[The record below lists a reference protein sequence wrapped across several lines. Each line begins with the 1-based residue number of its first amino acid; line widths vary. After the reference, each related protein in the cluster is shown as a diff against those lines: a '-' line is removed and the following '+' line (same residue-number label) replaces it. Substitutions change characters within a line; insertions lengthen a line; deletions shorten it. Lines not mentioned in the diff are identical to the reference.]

1 MFSYN
6 NNSTCNDNNNKLSMY
21 SIVGLTSH
29 LIHYRSFWGRFYGS
43 DSPTNSVKAR
53 AVRIELFTARVL
65 YRVAYR
71 VLEYS
76 MDTGSSY

>member
-1 MFSYN
+1 MA
-6 NNSTCNDNNNKLSMY
+6 L
-21 SIVGLTSH
+21 
-29 LIHYRSFWGRFYGS
+29 RF
-43 DSPTNSVKAR
+43 VKAADTIARGRSTPCSADR

-65 YRVAYR
+65 CRVSYR